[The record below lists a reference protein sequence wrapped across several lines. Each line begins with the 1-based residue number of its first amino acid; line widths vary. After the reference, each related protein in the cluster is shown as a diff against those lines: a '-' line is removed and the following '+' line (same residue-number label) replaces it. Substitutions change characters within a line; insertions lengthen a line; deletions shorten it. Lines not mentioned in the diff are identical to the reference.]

1 MKYNHYTFSPHNSPI
16 PIDYRW
22 TGGDFRVSGLPW
34 ERFQEC
40 LPGVFC
46 YKDESRWTIDLVIL
60 ETSPYY
66 NCLIKLP
73 HQSFFSGASITK
85 VTRKISEALADR
97 IREQLK
103 IPAI

>member
-1 MKYNHYTFSPHNSPI
+1 MKYNYYTFSPHDSPSPI
-16 PIDYRW
+16 NYRW
-22 TGGDFRVSGLPW
+22 TGKDFDSAFP
-34 ERFQEC
+34 FQEC

-97 IREQLK
+97 VGEQLK
-103 IPAI
+103 IAVI